1 MLLGAL
7 TYVYEKKIL
16 KEGSPKRFDS
26 FSDFLVL
33 SVWALHI
40 SKTFKEGSP
49 KRFDSVFD
57 FLVLH
62 VWALQISKTFKEG
75 FLKCWDE
82 PLVFFVLFPWE
93 FYREGKTLKESSA
106 NADIWPRYLQMGQ
119 LSLRNINWF
128 KFKKQLDLDWFCPKS
143 PRKLGGLS
151 KSVKSRYE
159 DISTIPPSP
168 QFMPSQVFCVFP
180 WEGWECV

>member
-49 KRFDSVFD
+49 KRFDSCLWLFGLACLSFTD
-57 FLVLH
+57 IKD
-62 VWALQISKTFKEG
+62 LQ
-75 FLKCWDE
+75 
-82 PLVFFVLFPWE
+82 
-93 FYREGKTLKESSA
+93 
-106 NADIWPRYLQMGQ
+106 
-119 LSLRNINWF
+119 
-128 KFKKQLDLDWFCPKS
+128 
-143 PRKLGGLS
+143 GGLS
-151 KSVKSRYE
+151 KNAGMNHWFFSFCFHGSFTERVRPWRRALWMRRSDRVTYRWASWVWEIFDSTSKALGKPPIILYNI
-159 DISTIPPSP
+159 IS
-168 QFMPSQVFCVFP
+168 
-180 WEGWECV
+180 